1 MFDSMNMH
9 TPLVVALVALFLLVV
24 VAGFFVV
31 ARVVGQR
38 VVDDEASEDIR
49 RPPDD
54 RVWSTSA
61 GDFGLSDFAR
71 SLISSPRRDE

>member
-38 VVDDEASEDIR
+38 VVDDEAAEHPR
-49 RPPDD
+49 RTPDD
-54 RVWSTSA
+54 GV
-61 GDFGLSDFAR
+61 
-71 SLISSPRRDE
+71 